1 MFNFLYLDYDDKDVD
16 EFVKKF
22 ELEIVLF
29 VKDLGWYFYEKILYE
44 VKYYLNEGGILVFE
58 INLKYIDRWK

>member
-1 MFNFLYLDYDDKDVD
+1 MFNLLYLDYDDKDVD

-29 VKDLGWYFYEKILYE
+29 VKDLGWYFYEKILNE

>member
-29 VKDLGWYFYEKILYE
+29 VKDLGWYFYEKILNE